1 MNMKSL
7 VSALA
12 AVAAIGLQAATT
24 YTATEQYVQNVVKA
38 ESNRTDL
45 AIGALRQE
53 VQDAK
58 YLTPSAIKAGAN
70 VSVTTNAAGEV
81 TIAADGGVEADFTT
95 NNTVLVTTIETVA
108 PTPGNY
114 AAVSNAAM
122 NAAQSQS
129 MTNYAT
135 RAEMDEGWW
144 SEWTILRNGTNVTS
158 QVRQP
163 SWIPE
168 GTIGPADTKVWF
180 VGNSCISGDE
190 STSAFLVHGP
200 RTEYVGDLAWSA
212 EDAVVES
219 VSYTATRHRVAAPV
233 PTKPSDIGAA
243 STNDLNGIR
252 AQIDAATQTNA
263 AQTAA
268 LADLPSLY
276 VPKTGNSVISGDI
289 AADNLYAQ
297 ADASHRVKISP
308 TGISKQDG
316 EDGYDY
322 SLPVKSGTVALDS
335 DISAVSNNVLNIA
348 DERYVSVG
356 GGSDIAGNLSV
367 NGKLT
372 ITEGMLV
379 MTNGVAN
386 IEQTAIGVNLKRLE
400 QGRDVDY
407 SWYWPGAVDPTN
419 ANYGATLVTYSEVT
433 NATTLTPKYSDNPTF
448 SEWTFNRNNVSVSEP
463 REISEGLWGYHF
475 SGDELNSDADQTFSS
490 EAEALVAT
498 ELTTITMYGVQ
509 ITATRTRTDIIGYTL
524 GDQSDKKLQPMG
536 DYATTADLEGID
548 KLTIVT
554 QDTSLI
560 FSTNDVGGAVFGG
573 MRDAGG
579 GGEIVVDQEIIEGSH
594 NAVAGGAVYT
604 GLTTVRGEIAA
615 AAQGAT
621 NYVDQTKDDIEYML
635 SDYLDKT
642 VGLRDG
648 TTFPIYS
655 GDGTRVCDFGGNYL
669 LGIENSISSMGESI
683 EGLEQNTISRT
694 SGSITSA
701 GVVTDYLINPSWTGG
716 IRIRFSSGNLDNYT
730 SYGYAGVTARRSGV
744 GTDYTYDNTSTGFAR
759 LGDLVSISNLVN
771 SKQDALVAGSNIS
784 ITKNANGEAV
794 ISATGSAGGSGSIDI
809 DGSVIEDST
818 HAVSGGAVWSSLQN
832 YLPAS
837 AASNFA
843 QKSDLSVTNDYLRL
857 SGGTLTGDIS
867 GTGAYFNA
875 IGTNTKDFQ
884 WNYRILEGNGFWMIH
899 TNGTQDVTITE
910 RGIAFGKYP
919 WNDPATNFGVEWPS
933 TTGVFAVKS
942 DIDKAVLGKQNKLV
956 AGANITL
963 VDNGDSTVTIN
974 STGGGSAEADGTP
987 EIVYKSNAIVNST
1000 NTVVLTDNA
1009 YNNVT
1014 QGAESVLKI
1023 QIPASTGMRSRVF
1036 YLVYNCSNAGQTELF
1051 FDINT
1056 LVTKILVKDGDL
1068 TVFSP
1073 SVGTNI
1079 YKFEEIASDK
1089 FLLSRTVAVEL

>member
-81 TIAADGGVEADFTT
+81 TIAADGGAEADFTT

-108 PTPGNY
+108 PTPGDY

-122 NAAQSQS
+122 KAVQPNAA
-129 MTNYAT
+129 TNIAEAAARSAT
-135 RAEMDEGWW
+135 DAVKEDLSVGTITVRRAE
-144 SEWTILRNGTNVTS
+144 SAIIANGAKRLLGETYAG
-158 QVRQP
+158 RD
-163 SWIPE
+163 
-168 GTIGPADTKVWF
+168 AD
-180 VGNSCISGDE
+180 
-190 STSAFLVHGP
+190 
-200 RTEYVGDLAWSA
+200 
-212 EDAVVES
+212 
-219 VSYTATRHRVAAPV
+219 
-233 PTKPSDIGAA
+233 DIF
-243 STNDLNGIR
+243 
-252 AQIDAATQTNA
+252 AQIDAATATNA

-433 NATTLTPKYSDNPTF
+433 NATTLTPSYGGNGQKYTLWTIRRNGVDVTAQVSQPQYLNG
-448 SEWTFNRNNVSVSEP
+448 EWDVE
-463 REISEGLWGYHF
+463 
-475 SGDELNSDADQTFSS
+475 FSS
-490 EAEALVAT
+490 LPQDGT
-498 ELTTITMYGVQ
+498 QHGTGVYDKDAMSFAWGMQ
-509 ITATRTRTDIIGYTL
+509 DDIVYSATRSLNPVISYTL
-524 GDQSDKKLQPMG
+524 GEQTDKKLQPKG

-604 GLTTVRGEIAA
+604 GLTTVRGEITA
-615 AAQGAT
+615 AAQDAT
-621 NYVDQTKDDIEYML
+621 NYVDQTKNDIEYML

-648 TTFPIYS
+648 ATFPIYS
-655 GDGTRVCDFGGNYL
+655 GDGTQVCDFGGNYL
-669 LGIENSISSMGESI
+669 LGIENSMSSMEESI

-694 SGSITSA
+694 RGSITSA
-701 GVVTDYLINPSWTGG
+701 GVVTDYLINSSWTGG
-716 IRIRFSSGNLDNYT
+716 IRIRFSSVNLDNYT

-771 SKQDALVAGSNIS
+771 LKQDALVAGSNIS

-919 WNDPATNFGVEWPS
+919 WNDPATNFVVEWPS

-942 DIDKAVLGKQNKLV
+942 DIDKAVLSKQNKLV

>member
-1 MNMKSL
+1 MRVKFHQKGNAMRL
-7 VSALA
+7 TVLGVAVLAAASALGA
-12 AVAAIGLQAATT
+12 GYITSVRLPDGTT
-24 YTATEQYVQNVVKA
+24 KTFQDEGAWQEIQGILSQKYLKPESVKA
-38 ESNRTDL
+38 GD
-45 AIGALRQE
+45 
-53 VQDAK
+53 
-58 YLTPSAIKAGAN
+58 N
-70 VSVTTNAAGEV
+70 VFVTTNAAGEV
-81 TIAADGGVEADFTT
+81 TISAVTGTESDFTT
-95 NNTVLVTTIETVA
+95 NNTVLVETIEAVA

-122 NAAQSQS
+122 SAVQPAALAAATNEIPRIDESPANQGWAMNAEIADHAAMLYDARYHEFYGGEYYATTNQLAAAAAAA
-129 MTNYAT
+129 TNYTDSAT
-135 RAEMDEGWW
+135 
-144 SEWTILRNGTNVTS
+144 NG
-158 QVRQP
+158 
-163 SWIPE
+163 IPRITE
-168 GTIGPADTKVWF
+168 SADNP
-180 VGNSCISGDE
+180 GHA
-190 STSAFLVHGP
+190 AFADNADYADNAY
-200 RTEYVGDLAWSA
+200 TADYADYADNAYTADYAYTADNAYTA
-212 EDAVVES
+212 EDAYQSFALQDARDDDFHGGEW
-219 VSYTATRHRVAAPV
+219 YATANAL
-233 PTKPSDIGAA
+233 DDLA
-243 STNDLNGIR
+243 S
-252 AQIDAATQTNA
+252 
-263 AQTAA
+263 
-268 LADLPSLY
+268 SC
-276 VPKTGNSVISGDI
+276 VKKTGNSVISGDI
-289 AADNLYAQ
+289 SAHNLYAQ
-297 ADASHRVKISP
+297 ADDSHRVKISP

-322 SLPVKSGTVALDS
+322 SLPDKSGTVALDS

-433 NATTLTPKYSDNPTF
+433 NATTLTPVYSDTPTF
-448 SEWTFNRNNVSVSEP
+448 GEWTITPATYNGYPLSVIED
-463 REISEGLWGYHF
+463 GYEYKLF
-475 SGDELNSDADQTFSS
+475 ANGSVVFTTEN
-490 EAEALVAT
+490 LVNAT
-498 ELTTITMYGVQ
+498 SVTWTEEDNQ
-509 ITATRTRTDIIGYTL
+509 IATATRARTDIRGYQL

-579 GGEIVVDQEIIEGSH
+579 GGEIVVDQEIIEGS
-594 NAVAGGAVYT
+594 
-604 GLTTVRGEIAA
+604 
-615 AAQGAT
+615 
-621 NYVDQTKDDIEYML
+621 
-635 SDYLDKT
+635 
-642 VGLRDG
+642 
-648 TTFPIYS
+648 
-655 GDGTRVCDFGGNYL
+655 
-669 LGIENSISSMGESI
+669 
-683 EGLEQNTISRT
+683 
-694 SGSITSA
+694 
-701 GVVTDYLINPSWTGG
+701 
-716 IRIRFSSGNLDNYT
+716 
-730 SYGYAGVTARRSGV
+730 
-744 GTDYTYDNTSTGFAR
+744 
-759 LGDLVSISNLVN
+759 
-771 SKQDALVAGSNIS
+771 
-784 ITKNANGEAV
+784 
-794 ISATGSAGGSGSIDI
+794 
-809 DGSVIEDST
+809 T

-837 AASNFA
+837 AAGNLA

-857 SGGTLTGDIS
+857 SGG
-867 GTGAYFNA
+867 
-875 IGTNTKDFQ
+875 
-884 WNYRILEGNGFWMIH
+884 
-899 TNGTQDVTITE
+899 
-910 RGIAFGKYP
+910 
-919 WNDPATNFGVEWPS
+919 
-933 TTGVFAVKS
+933 
-942 DIDKAVLGKQNKLV
+942 LV

-974 STGGGSAEADGTP
+974 STGGGSTEADGTP
-987 EIVYKSNAIVNST
+987 EIVYKNNAIVNST